1 MGDGLGRFRHPAKLM
16 GRMQLMSGDGKPTPR
31 INPDNAR
38 FWESVH
44 EGALRLP
51 RCGDCRAWH
60 WPPGPVCPTCFS
72 DRIGWEEA
80 QGHGTVS
87 TWTVVHKDW
96 FPAFKADIP
105 YTVAQIELTEGV
117 RLTASIVECPADALR
132 VGLPVEVVFDRVTEA
147 LTLPRFRPRQG

>member
-1 MGDGLGRFRHPAKLM
+1 MGDGLGRFRHPAELR
-16 GRMQLMSGDGKPTPR
+16 GRTQLMSGYEKPTPR

-38 FWESVH
+38 FWESAH

-60 WPPGPVCPTCFS
+60 WPPGPVCPACFS

-96 FPAFKADIP
+96 FPRSRPISP
-105 YTVAQIELTEGV
+105 MPW
-117 RLTASIVECPADALR
+117 RRSSLR
-132 VGLPVEVVFDRVTEA
+132 RACG
-147 LTLPRFRPRQG
+147 